1 MNAFECIQSI
11 YIQSET
17 LRWNF
22 QLHFFRNVLQK
33 PILNAWIS
41 ASKQMKI
48 DAFQLMI
55 VLANNRHFD
64 SWNET

>member
-64 SWNET
+64 SWNDT